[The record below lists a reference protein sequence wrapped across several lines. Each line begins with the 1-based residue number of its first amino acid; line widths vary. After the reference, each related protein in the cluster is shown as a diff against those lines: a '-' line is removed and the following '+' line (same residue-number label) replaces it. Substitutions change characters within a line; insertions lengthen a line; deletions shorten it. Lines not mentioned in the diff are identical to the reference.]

1 MSIGPERAR
10 PAFDP
15 DEDLLA
21 AAVVPDPVQDPL
33 GESHALRLHR
43 RKDTIAAVGFF
54 SRLFGKREAKTSEA
68 SRGMSKEDGLA
79 AYVVR
84 EHRQGRA
91 LAEILDDPYLKNR
104 ATDEQRLRLLER
116 PEVIR
121 AVGEDTA
128 AMAAEQVRET
138 S

>member
-1 MSIGPERAR
+1 
-10 PAFDP
+10 
-15 DEDLLA
+15 
-21 AAVVPDPVQDPL
+21 
-33 GESHALRLHR
+33 
-43 RKDTIAAVGFF
+43 VGFF
-54 SRLFGKREAKTSEA
+54 SKLLGKGNDEKPAEQT
-68 SRGMSKEDGLA
+68 RGMSKEDALA

-84 EHRQGRA
+84 EHRQGRS
-91 LAEILDDPYLKNR
+91 LEDILDDPYLKNR

-128 AMAAEQVRET
+128 AMAAERVRDV

>member
-1 MSIGPERAR
+1 M
-10 PAFDP
+10 
-15 DEDLLA
+15 
-21 AAVVPDPVQDPL
+21 
-33 GESHALRLHR
+33 
-43 RKDTIAAVGFF
+43 GFF
-54 SRLFGKREAKTSEA
+54 SKLFGKGDETTATEPT
-68 SRGMSKEDGLA
+68 RGMSKEDALS

-84 EHRQGRA
+84 EHRQGRS
-91 LAEILDDPYLKNR
+91 LEDILDDPYLKNR

-128 AMAAEQVRET
+128 AVAAERVRDV